1 MKTFHKREKLRKQL
15 LNPILQRLFLLIK
28 LPAAFFMGVRI
39 ESINE
44 RSVCVSV
51 PYGWRSQNPFRSIY
65 FAAQAAA
72 AEMSTGVPAIMAIQS
87 EQKISMLITDMQA
100 TYVKKANR
108 KVLFTCD
115 EVERVIKEIDQMLI
129 DQEPRTI
136 TMNSVG
142 IQKDS
147 KGEEAVVST
156 FAFTWSFK
164 IKN

>member
-1 MKTFHKREKLRKQL
+1 
-15 LNPILQRLFLLIK
+15 
-28 LPAAFFMGVRI
+28 MGVRI
-39 ESINE
+39 VSIDD
-44 RSVCVSV
+44 RSVCVSI

-72 AEMSTGVPAIMAIQS
+72 AEMSTGVPAIMAIQR
-87 EQKISMLITDMQA
+87 EEKISMLITDMKA
-100 TYVKKANR
+100 SYVKKANR

-115 EVERVIKEIDQMLI
+115 EVERVISEIDQMLL

-136 TMNSVG
+136 TMKSVG
-142 IQKDS
+142 IQKGT
-147 KGEEAVVST
+147 KGEEVVVST